1 MINFANRARKEQS
14 HLPQNGWIFCQIVSI
29 HWRCHD
35 VRISCWL
42 TISPGARLCK
52 WADGSPSSTLP
63 VSTRTVWI
71 DSVNSMTQV
80 TKLTS
85 KQLLSLS
92 VFLSSD
98 RFWQNLLRA
107 CEKGETKIE
116 QLLSSKPK
124 LDQEKA
130 IGIVDEMKF
139 KKNDF
144 YSKCKILVN

>member
-1 MINFANRARKEQS
+1 
-14 HLPQNGWIFCQIVSI
+14 
-29 HWRCHD
+29 
-35 VRISCWL
+35 
-42 TISPGARLCK
+42 
-52 WADGSPSSTLP
+52 
-63 VSTRTVWI
+63 
-71 DSVNSMTQV
+71 MTQV

-107 CEKGETKIE
+107 YEKGEIKIE

-130 IGIVDEMKF
+130 IGIADEMK
-139 KKNDF
+139 
-144 YSKCKILVN
+144 